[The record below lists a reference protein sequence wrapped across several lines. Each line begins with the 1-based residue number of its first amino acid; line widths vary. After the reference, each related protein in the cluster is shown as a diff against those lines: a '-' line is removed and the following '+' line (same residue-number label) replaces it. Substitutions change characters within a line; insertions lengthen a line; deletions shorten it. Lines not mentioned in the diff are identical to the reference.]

1 MAPGFWGQSQGAPD
15 EGPSIYERLVMEEQR
30 ENARR
35 TGRRVGDVLESRQL
49 EAALEATAALPRSA
63 SRGSLGAASSAPS
76 LDDGAS
82 LRDDDDVAGEDC
94 GGGGAGPVAPAAA
107 ADAAEQRSPLAL
119 APEELMIR
127 ILAYCGI
134 EGGAAGAAACRSW
147 RRACASEPLA
157 ELLCRRHY
165 GAGRAFRPERWGGW
179 RGMLLRRS
187 RLRLGGFYAL
197 RQSRSKPVKQ
207 DMNTPR
213 ELAGT
218 FWLEVA
224 WWRVFR
230 FFGDGTVA
238 YALFNEDR
246 ADPKRRAA
254 ALLAAPAR
262 AAAAPDRRRR
272 AAPKRDAA
280 TLGAYE
286 LAKRDVSMLLELPY
300 GCMRFAAT
308 LRHGDLGAHFATLD
322 LDRHQQIE
330 PDGRV
335 LDHTVPEVA
344 GFKFVAVAA
353 WA

>member
-1 MAPGFWGQSQGAPD
+1 MAPGFWGQSQED
-15 EGPSIYERLVMEEQR
+15 GPSIYERLVMEEQR

-94 GGGGAGPVAPAAA
+94 GGGGAGPVAAAAA

-134 EGGAAGAAACRSW
+134 EGGAVGAAACRSW

-238 YALFNEDR
+238 YALFNEDH
-246 ADPKRRAA
+246 AD
-254 ALLAAPAR
+254 
-262 AAAAPDRRRR
+262 
-272 AAPKRDAA
+272 PKRDAA

-344 GFKFVAVAA
+344 AFKFVAVAA